1 MIKFLTAAL
10 QAGFGLA
17 AIGAAVFW
25 SVHKEFIQSNI
36 FEKMTPEQAF
46 LAFLWASG
54 ISGVLLLFAILLSSS
69 SKASQG
75 KTITADNEGTAVDNS
90 GFMNRFNIRKR
101 EKNKGDQ

>member
-1 MIKFLTAAL
+1 MIKFLTTAL

-17 AIGAAVFW
+17 AIAAAVFW

-36 FEKMTPEQAF
+36 FEKMTSEQVF
-46 LAFLWASG
+46 LAFLWSSG

-69 SKASQG
+69 SKVSQA

-90 GFMNRFNIRKR
+90 GFMNRFSIRKSQ
-101 EKNKGDQ
+101 KNKED